1 MVLITITM
9 RMEGARRFGRA
20 GEDGTID
27 YDAGQCTSEYLIFG
41 R

>member
-1 MVLITITM
+1 MVLMTMRM

-20 GEDGTID
+20 GEDGIID
-27 YDAGQCTSEYLIFG
+27 YDTGQCMSEYLIFG